1 MSLAKSNNLSEQFG
15 NDIRSLLSLLESS
28 QELRQ
33 FLANPLIKPDAKKAV
48 IQQIAGEEMN
58 PLMRNFLRLLVD
70 KGRILFLE
78 GIGKQYLTKL
88 RELNQTVLAEVTSA
102 VPLSDAQMQTVR
114 EKVQAMTSA
123 RQVEIET
130 KIDADLIG
138 GVVIKVG
145 SQVIDASLR
154 GQLRRLG
161 IRLSSWFKEE
171 VRWKSEEGRK
181 PFDFAQGTNKEEGKS
196 QTATRNKLIY
206 IAELFSPNS

>member
-1 MSLAKSNNLSEQFG
+1 MSKVNTQVLQPYASALMSLAKSNDLSEQFG

-28 QELRQ
+28 EDLRQ

-48 IQQIAGEEMN
+48 IKQIAGEDMN
-58 PLMRNFLRLLVD
+58 PLMRSFLSLLID

-78 GIGKQYLTKL
+78 GIGKQYLTQL
-88 RELNQTVLAEVTSA
+88 RALNQTVLAEVTSA
-102 VPLSDAQMQTVR
+102 VPLSDAQQETVR

-161 IRLSSWFKEE
+161 IRLSS
-171 VRWKSEEGRK
+171 
-181 PFDFAQGTNKEEGKS
+181 
-196 QTATRNKLIY
+196 
-206 IAELFSPNS
+206 